1 MTPRE
6 RVLRAFAHAQSDTVP
21 IDFGGHRSSSIAAIA
36 YARLRDHLG
45 LPKRPIRVYDVIQQL
60 AVVDEDVLARFG
72 ADAVEMGRGFAQE
85 AADWRDWVLPDGTP
99 CQIPAWTKVE
109 RAADMWVLRSPTGT
123 AMGRMPDGALYF
135 EQQHFPFAEADDLE
149 ALARVS
155 EECMWT
161 SSVTAAPPGPLAAG
175 AEGRRRL
182 REGAA

>member
-1 MTPRE
+1 MMSSRE

-85 AADWRDWVLPDGTP
+85 
-99 CQIPAWTKVE
+99 
-109 RAADMWVLRSPTGT
+109 
-123 AMGRMPDGALYF
+123 
-135 EQQHFPFAEADDLE
+135 
-149 ALARVS
+149 
-155 EECMWT
+155 
-161 SSVTAAPPGPLAAG
+161 
-175 AEGRRRL
+175 
-182 REGAA
+182 